1 MLETRARFQRSNVGD
16 TCSRRDRFSRRFR
29 CSRIRRSR
37 PPCRRAKTDRA
48 FALPAITFNV
58 ITNNNRKKIT
68 PTCRLTVDRAP
79 LDIAGGRA
87 VLSML
92 IDKHS
97 FTGFDP
103 VSSWNGA
110 ASSISMLEIA
120 TLSGSQF
127 PAKTPRKLL
136 ERVRSALTM
145 GPYVFRRP

>member
-1 MLETRARFQRSNVGD
+1 MSQSEENLRNDSVTSKAHEG
-16 TCSRRDRFSRRFR
+16 
-29 CSRIRRSR
+29 
-37 PPCRRAKTDRA
+37 
-48 FALPAITFNV
+48 
-58 ITNNNRKKIT
+58 TNCKEEIERMERTAAPRK
-68 PTCRLTVDRAP
+68 AP

>member
-1 MLETRARFQRSNVGD
+1 MERTAA
-16 TCSRRDRFSRRFR
+16 
-29 CSRIRRSR
+29 
-37 PPCRRAKTDRA
+37 P
-48 FALPAITFNV
+48 
-58 ITNNNRKKIT
+58 RK
-68 PTCRLTVDRAP
+68 AP

-136 ERVRSALTM
+136 ERVRSALTIVSAILLPQAIFVDF
-145 GPYVFRRP
+145 GPEAQNPRKLLEEVGSRSQL